1 MSTEATL
8 ARHLQAFAGS
18 VDTIMSDYAE
28 SSVLFTPDGPLMGLD
43 QIRGFFE
50 AFKANSPPELIP
62 ALTLLRQDIRG
73 EIAYITWKADPFIPL
88 ATDTFDIV
96 LLDVRLPDG
105 TGLDLL
111 PRLRAEGQASQP
123 TIIVMSASVLP
134 AQRADALD
142 AGADGFIGK
151 PYPAR
156 ELLDALREARASR
169 GLGE

>member
-1 MSTEATL
+1 MTVAERAPTRPCRILLVEDEPANRALVRAIVARAGSDAFTLREAVTL
-8 ARHLQAFAGS
+8 AEA
-18 VDTIMSDYAE
+18 AE
-28 SSVLFTPDGPLMGLD
+28 
-43 QIRGFFE
+43 
-50 AFKANSPPELIP
+50 A
-62 ALTLLRQDIRG
+62 
-73 EIAYITWKADPFIPL
+73 L